1 MAMSIVVSKS
11 SPVAVRP
18 SSEPKKTSATAVK
31 LSSFDVGLVRRT
43 ATAQLVFDHPLHDA
57 AETIKRALSQALVH
71 YYPISGRIV
80 AAAGDDDND
89 AHIECTGEGVAFVA
103 ASANCALKEATA
115 FFNRSPGARTT
126 TTVLDELAVDYPGEG
141 CGGGPTD
148 PLVQVQV
155 TEFSCGGFVL
165 GVTWNHGIADGTGM
179 AQFLQAVGELARGL
193 PSPSVAPVRWDD
205 ALPSLPI
212 SVAAL
217 EQLATSLEPLD
228 LARLGIAVP
237 SSLIRRIK
245 AESGERRC
253 TTFEAVAAVLW
264 RCRTRAIVADPNSLA
279 LLSFP
284 ANVRRHVGAMDG
296 YYGNCI
302 TQQLVMATAGA
313 VARAEIAELVG
324 MIRCAKEEIAGQLA
338 NRGSGDY
345 DQLLQAV
352 DLEQIGRLQYGALNV
367 SSWRNLGFDNADFG
381 AGTPAKVMCYG
392 KALQTLPLCVIGL
405 PCKGGDDGQDNVFS
419 VCVKQEHVDAF
430 LKELASLA

>member
-1 MAMSIVVSKS
+1 MNVVVSKS
-11 SPVAVRP
+11 PSVVVRP
-18 SSEPKKTSATAVK
+18 SEPKKTSATTMK

-43 ATAQLVFDHPLHDA
+43 ATALLVFEHPLHDA
-57 AETIKRALSQALVH
+57 AETIQRALSQTLVD

-80 AAAGDDDND
+80 AAGDGDND
-89 AHIECTGEGVAFVA
+89 VHIECTGEGVAFVA
-103 ASANCALKEATA
+103 ASANCALKEATT
-115 FFNRSPGARTT
+115 FFNRPPGAWTT
-126 TTVLDELAVDYPGEG
+126 TTTTALLDELALDYPGEG
-141 CGGGPTD
+141 CGGPTD
-148 PLVQVQV
+148 PLLLVQV
-155 TEFSCGGFVL
+155 TQFSCGGFTV

-205 ALPSLPI
+205 SLPSLPP

-217 EQLATSLEPLD
+217 EQLAMSLEPLD

-237 SSLIRRIK
+237 YGLIRRIK
-245 AESGERRC
+245 AESGELC

-264 RCRTRAIVADPNSLA
+264 RCRTRAIISDPDSLA

-284 ANVRRHVGAMDG
+284 ANVRKHVGAKNG

-302 TQQLVMATAGA
+302 TQQLVMATSGA
-313 VARAEIAELVG
+313 VASAEIVELVE
-324 MIRCAKEEIAGQLA
+324 MIKCAKEETAGQLV
-338 NRGSGDY
+338 NRSSGDY
-345 DQLLQAV
+345 DHLLQAI
-352 DLEQIGRLQYGALNV
+352 DLEQIGHLQYGALNV
-367 SSWRNLGFDNADFG
+367 SSWRNLGFNKADFG

-392 KALQTLPLCVIGL
+392 KPLQTMPLCVVGL
-405 PCKGGDDGQDNVFS
+405 PCKGSDGQDNVFS